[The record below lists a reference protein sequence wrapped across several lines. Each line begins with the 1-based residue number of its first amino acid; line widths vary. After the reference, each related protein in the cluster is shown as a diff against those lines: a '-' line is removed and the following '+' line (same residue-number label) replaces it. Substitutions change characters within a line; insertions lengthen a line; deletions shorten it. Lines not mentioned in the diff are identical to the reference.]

1 MSELAVLPI
10 NAAFEDEVVR
20 MILLDGEA
28 FWSCKDACEAMG
40 ISKYRNAMSQL
51 DADER
56 TTHQVQTPGGLQT
69 MVFVNEPGLWSLMM
83 ISRSP
88 KVKAFKRWITHEVL
102 PAIRETG
109 SYSVKPRVP
118 QTLPEALRA
127 YADEV
132 EARELAQAR
141 VAELEPKGEAYDEF
155 IDSRSALSM
164 KLAGEYLGW
173 GRNQLLARL
182 REEGILRTGGANH
195 NLPYAQYDR
204 HFQVVPWTQE
214 VRDGKVLHAA
224 QTMIWPESLDWIR
237 RRVGMGPRK
246 PRPRD

>member
-1 MSELAVLPI
+1 MTALSPI
-10 NAAFEDEVVR
+10 NAAFEEKVVR
-20 MILLDGEA
+20 MVLLNGEA
-28 FWSCKDACEAMG
+28 FWVGRDACEAVG
-40 ISKYRNAMSQL
+40 ISKYRDALAQL
-51 DADER
+51 EPDER
-56 TTHQVQTPGGLQT
+56 ASMTVDTPGGVQT
-69 MVFVNEPGLWSLMM
+69 MTCVNEAGLWSLMF

-109 SYSVKPRVP
+109 SYSVRPRVP
-118 QTLPEALRA
+118 KTLPEALRA

-132 EARELAQAR
+132 EAKQLALAR

-155 IDSRSALSM
+155 IDSASALTM

-195 NLPYAQYDR
+195 NLPYAHYDKYF
-204 HFQVVPWTQE
+204 HVVPWTQE
-214 VRDGKVLHAA
+214 VRDGKVLHVA

-237 RRVGMGPRK
+237 QRIGMGPRK
-246 PRPRD
+246 PRPGG